1 MHIIFYVLDS
11 LRADHL
17 SCYDYHRITSP
28 NIDSLAKD
36 GVVFKRCY
44 STSTWTRPV
53 AASILSGTYPA
64 INGVQGRNDYFDSS
78 IFRLPEFLKSQ
89 EFNTTCISAIGNV
102 STTFGFSRGFDYFC
116 DLYKEP
122 DLIKTRE
129 KSSGLA
135 EGLEDQV
142 DSEVIFPLAEDI
154 NSFFIPWL
162 EMKKHKN
169 TFSLLWSIQTHEP
182 YQPPQEFNKF
192 ITPNYDGR
200 FAGHRDMIRRV
211 RSNEDRQNLIDL
223 YDGEI
228 YYNDA
233 CIGEVIRYLKEN
245 NIYEDTLFVI
255 LGDHGEALGEHGI
268 YSHGHLPYEQ
278 VARVPLIIKFPKN
291 EYAGKSI
298 NQLVSL
304 MDLFPS
310 ITEYLNINLS
320 EEISEYIKGKS
331 IIRLIREEH
340 YQNHQYLF
348 AETRYSDAKPTFQ
361 AVISNDYKYIKVIPT
376 RVQASIIKTTVKRL
390 VNERIWISILRN
402 PLYMLKRYGKLEARQ
417 LYNLES
423 DPDENRNLVE
433 EEPEIVEKME
443 KILLDWEND
452 CRKQPLPRSPFESDR
467 EEEEIIRQQLKALGY
482 LD

>member
-1 MHIIFYVLDS
+1 MHIILYVLDS

-17 SCYDYHRITSP
+17 SCFDYHRTTSP
-28 NIDSLAKD
+28 NIDLIAKD

-64 INGVQGRNDYFDSS
+64 INGVQGRSDYFDSS
-78 IFRLPEFLKSQ
+78 IFRLPEFLQ
-89 EFNTTCISAIGNV
+89 FHEFQTACISAIGNV

-135 EGLEDQV
+135 EGLEDDV
-142 DSEVIFPLAEDI
+142 DAEVIFPLAEDI
-154 NSFFIPWL
+154 NSFFLPWL
-162 EMKKHKN
+162 ETKKQKN

-182 YQPPQEFNKF
+182 YQPPQEYNRF
-192 ITPNYDGR
+192 IDPNYDGR

-211 RSNEDRQNLIDL
+211 RTEEDRRNLIDL

-228 YYNDA
+228 LYNDA
-233 CIGEVIRYLKEN
+233 CIGTIVRYLKEN
-245 NIYEDTLFVI
+245 NLYEDTLFVI
-255 LGDHGEALGEHGI
+255 LADHGESLGEHGI

-298 NQLVSL
+298 NRLTSL

-310 ITEYLNINLS
+310 IIEYLNIHLS
-320 EEISEYIKGKS
+320 EEISEYIRGKS
-331 IIRLIREEH
+331 IFQLIRDDY
-340 YQNHQYLF
+340 YQNHQYLYT
-348 AETRYSDAKPTFQ
+348 ETRYSDAKPTFQ
-361 AVISNDYKYIKVIPT
+361 AVISDNYKYIKVIPT
-376 RVQASIIKTTVKRL
+376 KVQASVIKTTIKRL
-390 VNERIWISILRN
+390 INEKIWISILRN
-402 PLYMLKRYGKLEARQ
+402 PLYMIKRYGQLETRQ
-417 LYNLES
+417 LFNLES
-423 DPDENRNLVE
+423 DPGENRNLAE
-433 EEPEIVEKME
+433 EEPEIVDEME
-443 KILLDWEND
+443 RLLQDWKND
-452 CRKQPLPRSPFESDR
+452 CHRQPLPRSPFESDQQD
-467 EEEEIIRQQLKALGY
+467 EEIIRQQLRALGY